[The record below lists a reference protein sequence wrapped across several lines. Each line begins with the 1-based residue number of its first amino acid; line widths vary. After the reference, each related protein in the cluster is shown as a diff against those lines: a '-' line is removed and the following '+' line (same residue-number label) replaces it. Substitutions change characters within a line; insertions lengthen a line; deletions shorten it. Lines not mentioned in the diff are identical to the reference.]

1 MPTQEI
7 EFFRNDMLSFQG
19 HSPWEGESEVEMNV
33 QKVYR
38 RMVARLTLVE
48 EANEGARSRGRSLR
62 CSRRDWA
69 TSGISASYGP
79 AKLSPV
85 GPCIQACTHPQRRV
99 LGCWAHNKLSI
110 SAYQTIKS

>member
-48 EANEGARSRGRSLR
+48 EANEGARSRGRKK
-62 CSRRDWA
+62 
-69 TSGISASYGP
+69 SA
-79 AKLSPV
+79 L
-85 GPCIQACTHPQRRV
+85 QPQR
-99 LGCWAHNKLSI
+99 LGHFWDFCILRPYKAVPSWAMHPGLHAPTETSPWM
-110 SAYQTIKS
+110 SGT